1 MIRRLLALDLYLSP
15 PAEKQTQPQ
24 PDGATAGAPSAAA
37 ACQSSEGDG
46 LPQGEKEGREVR
58 QAQIIEGGGLGS
70 GPSSSAARGPRSGWT
85 EVVEVKGEGGG
96 KDDMVKVSQWIRD
109 EQEAMERESR
119 KQEEAGVEAQETAEL
134 RSVVG
139 MDAKVREEEDGD
151 IFGGSRLKRSR
162 EEEGEMEAAKKR

>member
-1 MIRRLLALDLYLSP
+1 
-15 PAEKQTQPQ
+15 
-24 PDGATAGAPSAAA
+24 
-37 ACQSSEGDG
+37 
-46 LPQGEKEGREVR
+46 
-58 QAQIIEGGGLGS
+58 
-70 GPSSSAARGPRSGWT
+70 
-85 EVVEVKGEGGG
+85 
-96 KDDMVKVSQWIRD
+96 
-109 EQEAMERESR
+109 MERESR